1 MPKLTT
7 LFDFNDKMSRKLKTL
22 TGNFEHLQKKTKK
35 PVTVRAVDYASK
47 TIRGIDRSVNR
58 LASKSYR
65 VTVRSVDMATKTIGS
80 IRRSLTSIPSM
91 VTVGLAFVGIDKLN
105 DATLGAAMNFEQY
118 EVSMDHWLKGNKKKS
133 KELITWMGRLADKT
147 PFSSPDLFPALTR
160 GVGVSNGDTK
170 EAKRLLK
177 LSTDMAALNPEKTVG
192 DAMEAL
198 ADAKVGEFARL
209 TEFNVKMS
217 KESYKAIGG
226 WSNFLKL
233 MEKGNKKMVGYAGGA
248 EKLANTAVGKIS
260 TLKGYISAL
269 FRESGSGILTSMK
282 PRLDKLIGW
291 IDNNQVKWT
300 EWKTTVQTAGKQASE
315 WVFSKF
321 ESGFNYIRSNYLDN
335 DKFKKL
341 DFEGKIKFILGDI
354 NKWWTSTGK
363 PALSGWWDSTGQ
375 PWAVDIGVSMGKAI
389 FSGIVT
395 GAKEGINSI
404 GDMWKDALK
413 NPNLGSLGGALTSTL
428 LAGGIGS
435 MLLAPIF
442 KTFKGG
448 YKAGKG
454 IYNVGKSAKDK
465 FTGGGKKKGTNKQKK
480 SPTSR
485 KGSDKKTS
493 PTKKK
498 GKKKSNKKTPPTKKV
513 GKKKKNKFSPTKK
526 RSKVK
531 SDKNSSKKPSKKPKK
546 KSLFSKAMDKI
557 KMPKALTK
565 MGNSLKKI
573 KMPKV
578 SKVAK
583 KIPFLGALIG
593 GAEILSA
600 KGAKGKGKAAGG
612 TAGSFIG
619 GGLGSLLGPLG
630 TIAGAAAGGWLGEKF
645 GGTVGSKFEPSKPS
659 GGPKN
664 ASPIMETP
672 PNVNMQDYL
681 TTNVYQPLN
690 QAVGNA
696 TKFGQAF
703 GDSFVLGVNSASQ
716 TPFNWISEKINQP
729 VLQAI
734 TNANAFGSAFSTNF
748 VLGLNNAQGT
758 PFNWISEKI
767 NQPII
772 QAIGNANA
780 FGSAL
785 GTNFVLGL
793 QGSGQSIHPWISS
806 AIYIPL
812 NQAVTNGFAF
822 GSAIVQSIINGV
834 SSKISVLQAQFEQ
847 IAVMSRQSASTTVSK
862 SGPKIPMYANGGRTN
877 GISIAGEKG
886 PEWVIP
892 TSGDRNRNISL
903 WRQAGQE
910 IGATLP
916 SERVAAATQS
926 NKSVPQKA
934 VSGIR
939 DIILQ
944 FTGDNNYSNEMTAQE
959 VGNIAIK
966 AIRKVIEDEMFGGG
980 DGVYDV

>member
-58 LASKSYR
+58 LASKSYK

-133 KELITWMGRLADKT
+133 KELITWMGQFADKT
-147 PFSSPDLFPALTR
+147 PFNSADLFPGLTR
-160 GVGVSNGDTK
+160 GVGISDGDIK
-170 EAKRLLK
+170 QAKQLL
-177 LSTDMAALNPEKTVG
+177 SISSDMAALTPGKTVS

-198 ADAKVGEFARL
+198 ADAQMGEFERMK
-209 TEFNVKMS
+209 EFNLKMT
-217 KESYKAIGG
+217 KEQFKAIGG
-226 WSNFLKL
+226 WAGFIKL
-233 MEKGNKKMVGYAGGA
+233 VNKKFEGGSR
-248 EKLANTAVGKIS
+248 KLSQTARGQIS
-260 TLKGYISAL
+260 TLTGYIGTS
-269 FRESGSGILTSMK
+269 FRQAGDGILTSMK
-282 PRLDKLIGW
+282 PRLNKLIGW
-291 IDNNQVKWT
+291 IDNNQDKWR
-300 EWKTTVQTAGKQASE
+300 EWKGTVQSAGQQASE
-315 WVFSKF
+315 WVFSKLETGF
-321 ESGFNYIRSNYLDN
+321 EHIRTNYLEN
-335 DKFKKL
+335 ESFKKL

-375 PWAVDIGVSMGKAI
+375 PWAESIGISMGKAI
-389 FSGIVT
+389 FNGIKT
-395 GAKEGINSI
+395 GAVEGIKSI
-404 GDMWKDALK
+404 GGMWKEAFKD
-413 NPNLGSLGGALTSTL
+413 PSLSSFGGAAISTL
-428 LAGGIGS
+428 LATSIGS
-435 MLLAPIF
+435 MAISPIF
-442 KTFKGG
+442 KGARKVW
-448 YKAGKG
+448 
-454 IYNVGKSAKDK
+454 NVGKSAKDK
-465 FTGGGKKKGTNKQKK
+465 LSGGGKKKGTNKQKK

-498 GKKKSNKKTPPTKKV
+498 EKKKSNKKIPPTKKA
-513 GKKKKNKFSPTKK
+513 GKKKKNKVSPTKK
-526 RSKVK
+526 TSKTK
-531 SDKNSSKKPSKKPKK
+531 SDKKASKKPKK
-546 KSLFSKAMDKI
+546 KSLFSKALDKI

-645 GGTVGSKFEPSKPS
+645 GGAVGSKFEPSKPS
-659 GGPKN
+659 SGPKN

-780 FGSAL
+780 FGSAF

-862 SGPKIPMYANGGRTN
+862 SGPKIPMYANGGRTS

-916 SERVAAATQS
+916 SEQVAAATQP

-959 VGNIAIK
+959 VGNIAVKAVRK
-966 AIRKVIEDEMFGGG
+966 AIEEEMFGGG